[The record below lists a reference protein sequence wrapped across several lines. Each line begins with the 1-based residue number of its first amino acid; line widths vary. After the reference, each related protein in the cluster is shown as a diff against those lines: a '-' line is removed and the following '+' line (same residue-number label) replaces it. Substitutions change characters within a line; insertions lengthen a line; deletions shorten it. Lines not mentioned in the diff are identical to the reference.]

1 MLLNDAFVRRTGSG
15 EADGQQ
21 DLHTSD
27 GFDVSIGFFFVSI
40 QLICGLVLTNVVVA
54 VLLDEFI
61 KAVAQ
66 EKQILT
72 QAGMDDAS
80 HAFDHKGPLDRFLAP
95 LTHFNDLED
104 LRNKISTLFHFFDTN
119 DSGLLRREV
128 INGLQ
133 NSSGTIL
140 SD

>member
-1 MLLNDAFVRRTGSG
+1 M
-15 EADGQQ
+15 
-21 DLHTSD
+21 
-27 GFDVSIGFFFVSI
+27 
-40 QLICGLVLTNVVVA
+40 ICGLVLTNVVVT

-119 DSGLLRREV
+119 DSGLLTKVEV

-133 NSSGTIL
+133 NSSDIIL
-140 SD
+140 SDEDCDDIGLNDQGKYGGVVSYPGNHKS